1 MLLWDKHINRPPSI
15 YFEPQMQLKNH
26 NLFGLLK
33 GLATEGYVNTWAYT
47 FGRVAG
53 HFSSKG
59 DAFYPDKILV

>member
-1 MLLWDKHINRPPSI
+1 
-15 YFEPQMQLKNH
+15 MQLKNH

-59 DAFYPDKILV
+59 GDFYLDKILV